1 MRLNDVIMKCKIL
14 NLLLSW
20 LLWLAVFAV
29 GKVGFMLYNSGEHP
43 FAAGDVLDVLLHGLS
58 MDMSRRLTSPLC
70 LGCC

>member
-1 MRLNDVIMKCKIL
+1 MAAVV
-14 NLLLSW
+14 
-20 LLWLAVFAV
+20 AVFAV

-43 FAAGDVLDVLLHGLS
+43 FAAGDVLEVLLHGLS